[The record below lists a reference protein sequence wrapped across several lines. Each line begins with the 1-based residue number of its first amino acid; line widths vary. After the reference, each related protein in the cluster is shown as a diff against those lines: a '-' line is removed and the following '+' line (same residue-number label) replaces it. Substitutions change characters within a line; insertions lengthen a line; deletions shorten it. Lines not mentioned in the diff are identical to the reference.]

1 MELLSALPTALSR
14 WIRSLA
20 SLLDRRTAP
29 RLAALFFGLL
39 LAAGRRTVT
48 SWFRP
53 AGITDEYRP
62 AYHAVYACGRRTDDC
77 ALVLLYQALRP
88 LLEAMPRLVFA
99 LDDTPT
105 RRYGPCVEGAG
116 IHRNPTPGPAN
127 ASYVYGHIWVTL
139 ALLAQHPLWG
149 TLALPLLA
157 RLYVR
162 HKDIGSLPLEYRWPF
177 RTKLELA
184 AELLAWLMKWLGNTG
199 KPVWLV
205 ADGGY
210 VSFTPL

>member
-77 ALVLLYQALRP
+77 ALVLLYQVLRP
-88 LLEAMPRLVFA
+88 LLEAMPRLVLRPWTTPPPGATAPASKAPGFIA
-99 LDDTPT
+99 TRRRGRPT
-105 RRYGPCVEGAG
+105 RLTSTATSG
-116 IHRNPTPGPAN
+116 
-127 ASYVYGHIWVTL
+127 
-139 ALLAQHPLWG
+139 
-149 TLALPLLA
+149 
-157 RLYVR
+157 
-162 HKDIGSLPLEYRWPF
+162 
-177 RTKLELA
+177 
-184 AELLAWLMKWLGNTG
+184 
-199 KPVWLV
+199 
-205 ADGGY
+205 
-210 VSFTPL
+210 